1 MNGVWIILFS
11 MTLAGV
17 IGLVTNIIAIS
28 MLFRPY
34 KTLYIGKKKVPLTP
48 GLIPKRQKE
57 IAEHLGKV
65 VMNHLL
71 TADGL
76 EHKLTNP
83 EFQQEVSNWA
93 KESIHK
99 WLQTE
104 ERSIAALV
112 QEYDSSIELEE
123 WVYTKLETI
132 VHERVNDWLEQ
143 NRHLTLAELLPEEV
157 TKGAHE
163 KVPVVTEWAFER
175 LESYLNSDEGRA
187 QFLRV
192 VRQFLER
199 QGSFVQMLGSFVK
212 PDRIIERLYPEVVR
226 AMTSSDIRQWVTTK
240 MQSEL
245 TEQTNKPLHDW
256 LDHEDTK
263 GIQNTLITYTLERL
277 PIDKLI
283 HRPVN
288 EWNTFIN
295 PQWIERIVTAS
306 VSKSSYVLQRK
317 LPSMLEFLNLEEVV
331 AEQVNAFS
339 VERLEAIVLDIS
351 RREFRMIK
359 YLGGVLGAV
368 IGLVQGIVLVMLI

>member
-1 MNGVWIILFS
+1 MNGVIIILFS
-11 MTLAGV
+11 MTLAGI

-76 EHKLTNP
+76 EHKFTNP
-83 EFQQEVSNWA
+83 AFQQEVSNWA
-93 KESIHK
+93 KDSIHK

-104 ERSIAALV
+104 ERSIATLV

-226 AMTSSDIRQWVTTK
+226 AMTLVIYASGLRRCSQSRNRQTSPFMTGIMKMLKAFRIR
-240 MQSEL
+240 L
-245 TEQTNKPLHDW
+245 RIRN
-256 LDHEDTK
+256 
-263 GIQNTLITYTLERL
+263 RL
-277 PIDKLI
+277 PFDKLI

-306 VSKSSYVLQRK
+306 VSKSSSVLQRK